1 MWKDFSAS
9 YIKNNRTSGISVI
22 VGVFIASLFLS
33 FLCCLFYNFWLDEIA
48 GITQEEGDWHGRI
61 TGEVTEEDLAF
72 LLQFS
77 NVEKAVINT
86 DLSKA
91 GETVV
96 DISFYKKSRTYQD
109 MRSIM
114 NTLGYSEEE
123 ITYHYQLLSMYFIRI
138 PGDEAPRLIM
148 PFYLIIIV
156 IVCLSMILVI
166 HNSFAIS
173 MHDRVHQF
181 GILSS
186 IGATPRQIRTCLLQ
200 EAAMLALVP
209 ALAGILCGIGLSF
222 ATLMGISTI
231 VVNVAGSR
239 SVNFHYHPAIFAITF
254 LSSAF
259 TVLFSAWLPAGKLS
273 KLTPLEA
280 IRGTGELELTTKK
293 HSPVLSA
300 LFGME
305 GELAGNALKA
315 QRKALRTTS
324 LSLTLSFFGF
334 MMILCF
340 FTLSGISTNHTYFA
354 KYQNVWDIM
363 VVVKEIGIEK
373 FTYADDIQSLPEARN
388 GTIYQKAEAV
398 SLIPKDEI
406 SETLQAIGG
415 PEAVAASAVTETE
428 DGFLIKTPVI
438 IMDDNSFLGY
448 CEEIGISPGL
458 DGAILLNRIWDSIHS
473 NFRYRKYLPYVKEDK
488 KTTTLQSIEMRE
500 KSVKIPVLANTQEY
514 PALREEYEDYALVHF
529 IPLSL
534 WKESVGEIGGSDQD
548 TYIRILATEEVSLAK
563 LNTLEG
569 SIKELLEKDYAIESE
584 NRIQE
589 KITNDEIIGSYEF
602 VLSAFCFLLA
612 MIGIANVFS
621 NTLGFLRRRKR
632 EFVRYM
638 SVGLTP
644 KGMLKIFCIEA
655 LVVAGR
661 PVLITL
667 PLTIISVAFMIKAS
681 FLDPMEFIVAA
692 PIVPVFSFI
701 LSVFGFIAFAYY
713 LGGRKILRSS
723 LKPSCHDPFAMI

>member
-1 MWKDFSAS
+1 MWKDYSAS

-33 FLCCLFYNFWLDEIA
+33 FLCSLFYNFWLDEIA
-48 GITQEEGDWHGRI
+48 GIIQEEGDWHGRI
-61 TGEVTEEDLAF
+61 TGEITEEDLAF
-72 LLQFS
+72 LRQFS

-91 GETVV
+91 DKTVV
-96 DISFYKKSRTYQD
+96 DVSFYKKNRTYQD

-114 NTLGYSEEE
+114 RTLGYSEDAV
-123 ITYHYQLLSMYFIRI
+123 TYHFQLLSLYFIRI

-148 PFYLIIIV
+148 PFYLTIIV

-186 IGATPRQIRTCLLQ
+186 IGATPRQIRTCLMQ
-200 EAAMLALVP
+200 EAAILALPP
-209 ALAGILCGIGLSF
+209 ALAGILSGVILSF
-222 ATLMGISTI
+222 GTLMGVSTI

-239 SVNFHYHPAIFAITF
+239 SVSFHYHPAIFAITF
-254 LSSAF
+254 FSSAF
-259 TVLFSAWLPAGKLS
+259 TILFSAWLPAGKLS
-273 KLTPLEA
+273 RLTPLEA
-280 IRGTGELELTTKK
+280 IRGTGELALTTKK

-305 GELAGNALKA
+305 GTLAGNALKA

-354 KYQNVWDIM
+354 KYQDVWDVM

-373 FTYADDIQSLPEARN
+373 FMYTDDIQSLPGVRS
-388 GTIYQKAEAV
+388 GTVYQKAEAV
-398 SLIPKDEI
+398 STI
-406 SETLQAIGG
+406 SKNDVSENLQAIGG
-415 PEAVAASAVTETE
+415 PEAVAASPVTEKE

-438 IMDDNSFLGY
+438 IMDDNSFLKY
-448 CEEIGISPGL
+448 CEEIGISPRL
-458 DGAILLNRIWDSIHS
+458 DGAILLNRIWDSINS
-473 NFRYRKYLPYVKEDK
+473 NFRYREYLPYVKEDQ
-488 KTTTLQSIEMRE
+488 KTTTLQSIERNE
-500 KSVKIPVLANTQEY
+500 KSIEIPVLAYTQEY
-514 PALREEYEDYALVHF
+514 PVLREEYEDYALVHF

-534 WKESVGEIGGSDQD
+534 WKESVGEIGGSDKD
-548 TYIRILATEEVSLAK
+548 TYIRILAKEEISLAE
-563 LNTLEG
+563 LNTLEE
-569 SIKELLEKDYAIESE
+569 SIKRMLEKDYVIESE

-589 KITNDEIIGSYEF
+589 KITNDEIIGAYEF
-602 VLSAFCFLLA
+602 ILSALCFLLA

-621 NTLGFLRRRKR
+621 NTLGFMRRRKR
-632 EFVRYM
+632 EFARYL

-667 PLTIISVAFMIKAS
+667 PITIMAVAFMIKAS
-681 FLDPMEFIVAA
+681 FLDPMEFILAA
-692 PIVPVFSFI
+692 PIVPVFLFT

-713 LGGRKILRSS
+713 LGGRKLLRSNPADILRDDTM
-723 LKPSCHDPFAMI
+723 L